1 MSLRNST
8 DVAAATTSTRSWWEN
23 LITSTCIGSARAKRS
38 RAQRWTRTDVSS
50 KEAQI
55 ALTITIAS
63 PKRNRF
69 YFQSAKVSYFL
80 TCKRSEGYFEML
92 LSDNFFGEEI
102 LSWLPSKNKVTDEKT
117 EHCNL
122 TRKFVC
128 LFLDGSQLIFLL

>member
-63 PKRNRF
+63 PKRNKF
-69 YFQSAKVSYFL
+69 YFRAKAKSVTFWLAKDLRVILKSVI
-80 TCKRSEGYFEML
+80 
-92 LSDNFFGEEI
+92 FFGEEKF
-102 LSWLPSKNKVTDEKT
+102 SRLPSKNKVTDEKT

-128 LFLDGSQLIFLL
+128 LFLEGSQQIFLL